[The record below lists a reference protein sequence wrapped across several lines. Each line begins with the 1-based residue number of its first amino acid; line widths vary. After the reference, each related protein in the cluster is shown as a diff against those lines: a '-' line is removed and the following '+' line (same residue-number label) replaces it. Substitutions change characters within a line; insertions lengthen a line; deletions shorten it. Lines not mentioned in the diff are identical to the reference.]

1 MTNFLFLR
9 SLVSAAGKCLLT
21 LRCKLLA
28 PMVQRAVGDS
38 QIACNLRLRFVAGSH
53 QLDRFLL
60 KFSRKGSL
68 LLLHDP
74 FPFCGE
80 STLSSLFPPF
90 LWVKTT
96 RMAVRAA
103 DTVLLDVVLIV
114 LFSFGKQ
121 LLELPPS
128 SPREQTSEAAAT
140 LRAAVVRAEP

>member
-1 MTNFLFLR
+1 MTYFLFLR

-21 LRCKLLA
+21 LFCTLLA
-28 PMVQRAVGDS
+28 PMVQCAVGDS
-38 QIACNLRLRFVAGSH
+38 QIACNLRLRCVARSH

-80 STLSSLFPPF
+80 FTLSSLLPPL

-96 RMAVRAA
+96 LPTIGGVVESWVGRYWNPDRWQVQLEVRSLQRNWWWSYLARRSK
-103 DTVLLDVVLIV
+103 DSRRYV
-114 LFSFGKQ
+114 
-121 LLELPPS
+121 
-128 SPREQTSEAAAT
+128 
-140 LRAAVVRAEP
+140 